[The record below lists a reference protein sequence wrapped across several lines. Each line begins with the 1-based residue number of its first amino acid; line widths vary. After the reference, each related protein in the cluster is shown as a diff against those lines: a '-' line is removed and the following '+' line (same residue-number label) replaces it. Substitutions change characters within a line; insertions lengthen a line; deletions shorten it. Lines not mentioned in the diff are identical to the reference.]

1 MMFVRPECLRTWPTG
16 FLSNTMFEL
25 LTSTRLTW
33 NAFLDIFIVAFLIY
47 QILVFIKGTRAV
59 QMVVG
64 LGLIVAF
71 YYFARWAQ
79 LETVT

>member
-1 MMFVRPECLRTWPTG
+1 
-16 FLSNTMFEL
+16 MFEL